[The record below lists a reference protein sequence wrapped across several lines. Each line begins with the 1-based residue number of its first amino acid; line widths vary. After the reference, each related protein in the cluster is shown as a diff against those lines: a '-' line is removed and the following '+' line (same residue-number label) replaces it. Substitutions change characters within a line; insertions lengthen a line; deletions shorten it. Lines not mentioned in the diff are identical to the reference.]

1 MEGAYPEIK
10 KLESDLE
17 EIIKFEE
24 KQFLTTLEKGI
35 KILDEAIA
43 NHPNQIINGNLV
55 FKLHDTYGFPYDLT
69 ADIAREKNLEID
81 KAGFDRAMGVQ
92 KTTSKA
98 ASSFKSEM
106 PDIINVED
114 TEFLGYSEMTL
125 DTKVIAIWAGQDKK
139 SKVDKQGEYFFAVD
153 QTPIYAESG
162 GQVGDRGVFKGK
174 NCSGSIKDC
183 QKQGKVFLHQINLET
198 GSLEVCL
205 LYTSDAADE

>member
-1 MEGAYPEIK
+1 
-10 KLESDLE
+10 
-17 EIIKFEE
+17 
-24 KQFLTTLEKGI
+24 
-35 KILDEAIA
+35 
-43 NHPNQIINGNLV
+43 
-55 FKLHDTYGFPYDLT
+55 
-69 ADIAREKNLEID
+69 
-81 KAGFDRAMGVQ
+81 MGVQ

-174 NCSGSIKDC
+174 NCSF
-183 QKQGKVFLHQINLET
+183 KVFIPDWLKI
-198 GSLEVCL
+198 
-205 LYTSDAADE
+205 